1 MVETECTAAKI
12 AAMMRA
18 IDASKSRNE
27 IDKALENAMKGRQP
41 GPLLDAVS
49 VVRCKDCKQLQR
61 CNFTQFLGLDGYCSY
76 GDYIGGADN
85 G

>member
-27 IDKALENAMKGRQP
+27 IDKALENAMQVNNVGRYKAAL
-41 GPLLDAVS
+41 PLLDAAP
-49 VVRCKDCKQLQR
+49 VVHARWEKRRNSWYCTNYGAKM
-61 CNFTQFLGLDGYCSY
+61 DG
-76 GDYIGGADN
+76 GEGK
-85 G
+85 